1 VVIVLH
7 RKIMSALL
15 NLNWRWGKA
24 GWLLAVVLL
33 IFASGAWAGPA
44 SAGAGDNR
52 NSTLSPTNNPAP
64 WLPSGPLTVEQ
75 ALQRAL
81 DSDAQIASLKAAL
94 EIARQQRLAATD
106 IKDPVLQAQSR
117 SSHASE
123 SVSSGE
129 LDNSRLGVGVYVPN
143 PWLMVPG
150 VDARTADYQA
160 AQADL
165 SNATWQV
172 NCDVRRLFA
181 QLDYLTNDLAF
192 TVDRLRLN
200 GEVLNALQARVGQGA
215 ATVSDL
221 MTASRQYVQ
230 SQDDFDQINHH
241 YQLAR
246 RQLASLLDIPPD
258 SFELATNPAEVPSLP
273 EPDLSLQQAEMMATN
288 SRCDLAALRWR
299 AEAAEST
306 YHEIWNEKLPWIKE
320 VQAGYE
326 DNSGNASDKYWVGL
340 AVDIPI
346 FSWTKNH
353 ADDVALAKA
362 ALASVD
368 LTNGIRLIRI
378 DLRDAMDELDEAR
391 RQQARDD
398 TSISP
403 LIITMRQTLATL
415 KNTPNI
421 MPEQVAA
428 AELQLVETLRLELE
442 TRWQY
447 QLALFNLER
456 IIGAPLSQ

>member
-1 VVIVLH
+1 
-7 RKIMSALL
+7 
-15 NLNWRWGKA
+15 
-24 GWLLAVVLL
+24 
-33 IFASGAWAGPA
+33 
-44 SAGAGDNR
+44 
-52 NSTLSPTNNPAP
+52 
-64 WLPSGPLTVEQ
+64 
-75 ALQRAL
+75 
-81 DSDAQIASLKAAL
+81 
-94 EIARQQRLAATD
+94 
-106 IKDPVLQAQSR
+106 
-117 SSHASE
+117 
-123 SVSSGE
+123 
-129 LDNSRLGVGVYVPN
+129 
-143 PWLMVPG
+143 
-150 VDARTADYQA
+150 
-160 AQADL
+160 
-165 SNATWQV
+165 
-172 NCDVRRLFA
+172 
-181 QLDYLTNDLAF
+181 
-192 TVDRLRLN
+192 
-200 GEVLNALQARVGQGA
+200 
-215 ATVSDL
+215 
-221 MTASRQYVQ
+221 
-230 SQDDFDQINHH
+230 
-241 YQLAR
+241 
-246 RQLASLLDIPPD
+246 
-258 SFELATNPAEVPSLP
+258 
-273 EPDLSLQQAEMMATN
+273 
-288 SRCDLAALRWR
+288 LRWR

>member
-1 VVIVLH
+1 
-7 RKIMSALL
+7 
-15 NLNWRWGKA
+15 
-24 GWLLAVVLL
+24 
-33 IFASGAWAGPA
+33 
-44 SAGAGDNR
+44 
-52 NSTLSPTNNPAP
+52 
-64 WLPSGPLTVEQ
+64 VEQ

-81 DSDAQIASLKAAL
+81 ESDAQIASLKAAV

-106 IKDPVLQAQSR
+106 IKDPELQAQSR
-117 SSHASE
+117 SSRASE
-123 SVSSGE
+123 SVSSDE

-143 PWLMVPG
+143 PWLMVPS

-172 NCDVRRLFA
+172 NCAVRRLFA

-192 TVDRLRLN
+192 NADRMRLN

-230 SQDDFDQINHH
+230 SQDDYDQINHQ

-273 EPDLSLQQAEMMATN
+273 EPGLSLQQAETMAAN

-299 AEAAEST
+299 AEAAEYS
-306 YHEIWNEKLPWIKE
+306 YHEIRNEKIPWIKE

-340 AVDIPI
+340 AVDVPI

-378 DLRDAMDELDEAR
+378 DLRDAMDELGEAR
-391 RQQARDD
+391 RQQARCD
-398 TSISP
+398 SSVSP
-403 LIITMRQTLATL
+403 LVSSMRQTLATL
-415 KNTPNI
+415 KSTPNI
-421 MPEQVAA
+421 MPREVAA
-428 AELQLVETLRLELE
+428 AELQLVETLRFVLD
-442 TRWQY
+442 THWQY

-456 IIGAPLSQ
+456 TIGTPLNQ